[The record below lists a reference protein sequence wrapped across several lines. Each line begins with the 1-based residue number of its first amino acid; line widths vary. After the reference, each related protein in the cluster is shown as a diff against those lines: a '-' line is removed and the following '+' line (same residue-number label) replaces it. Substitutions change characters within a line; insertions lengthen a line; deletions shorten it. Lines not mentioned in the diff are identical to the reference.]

1 MIWLCEPGSSWASYS
16 WFMGVYSSRRQQSQ
30 PLRLISWNKW
40 RHFRWVRCDAT
51 RRLNRKDVIPW
62 DASPSGLI
70 VKHAHQSFH
79 NWNATGRKEGTLHMV
94 MVTHYL
100 VVYFSHQV
108 HVMSGK
114 VETGFPSSDD
124 LIIGP
129 VLNFPSSASSLYS
142 NQMDRTWTCDWIN
155 IKIDRLRALPCM
167 QTL

>member
-1 MIWLCEPGSSWASYS
+1 MWTGVLLGILFMIYGRVQQPAAAVSASQAHFMEQMKTFQLGAMRRDVWTGRM
-16 WFMGVYSSRRQQSQ
+16 WFRGMRLPVALLWSTLINLFIIEMRQE
-30 PLRLISWNKW
+30 
-40 RHFRWVRCDAT
+40 
-51 RRLNRKDVIPW
+51 
-62 DASPSGLI
+62 
-70 VKHAHQSFH
+70 
-79 NWNATGRKEGTLHMV
+79 GRKEGTLH

-114 VETGFPSSDD
+114 VETGFYSSDD